1 MTQVKKKY
9 EEKNSVK
16 KIAMKQDKKN
26 DDVYLKKIEFY
37 VKPL

>member
-9 EEKNSVK
+9 EEKNRVK

-26 DDVYLKKIEFY
+26 DDVYLKK
-37 VKPL
+37 